1 MSMNMLAAFALSLS
15 GFAALA
21 LSLDRHHA
29 DIHGRCS
36 MPSRRAVAGLRA
48 AGAGALALTWSLH
61 VAADGGPLGTVSWL
75 GTLTASAFA
84 VALGLSYAPRA
95 VQRLLP
101 GVAGIGLAA
110 LAARWLLAT
119 WM

>member
-1 MSMNMLAAFALSLS
+1 MAAGGDPA
-15 GFAALA
+15 
-21 LSLDRHHA
+21 
-29 DIHGRCS
+29 
-36 MPSRRAVAGLRA
+36 AVAGFDLMTL
-48 AGAGALALTWSLH
+48 ALAWSLH

-84 VALGLSYAPRA
+84 VALGRSYAPRA

-110 LAARWLLAT
+110 QVARWLLAT
-119 WM
+119 WV